1 MTTNSEHLSFL
12 TSFICCT
19 FFHFSFFFI
28 AYSTSLP
35 HPSLPLQVVLGEY
48 RWLSYKEVLTAASQL
63 GSGLASLGQRPKNT
77 IAIFCETRA
86 EWIIAAQACFLYNF
100 PCESSMSVSMD
111 TEILKGG
118 VDKRCE
124 QLVKISLNLYCIH
137 YSEVKLYWVTCK
149 SHILFLSVISQL
161 VFSTQWLCLFDIYC
175 HLF

>member
-19 FFHFSFFFI
+19 FFNFSFFFI

-124 QLVKISLNLYCIH
+124 QHVKISLNLYCIH

-149 SHILFLSVISQL
+149 SHILFLSVTSQL